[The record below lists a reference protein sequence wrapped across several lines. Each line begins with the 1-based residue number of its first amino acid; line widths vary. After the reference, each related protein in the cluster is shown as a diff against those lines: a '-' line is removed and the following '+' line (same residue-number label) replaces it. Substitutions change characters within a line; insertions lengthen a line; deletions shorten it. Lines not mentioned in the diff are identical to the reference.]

1 MKGDFCVTDQ
11 SLTEFLQNLSD
22 GDRIEVYTDG
32 SCIGNPG
39 PGGWAAVFTFRDKRA
54 NISGFERKTTNNRME
69 LKAAIE
75 AIKTVPKNVAAVI
88 YTDSTYV
95 KNGITSWIKT
105 WQRNNW
111 KSSSGKAVKNQDLWE
126 ELLEVTSEKKVEW
139 QWVKGHSDCLNNN
152 NADFVARSAIVSSYM
167 EDK

>member
-1 MKGDFCVTDQ
+1 MKCNFGVVDL
-11 SLTEFLQNLSD
+11 SLEEFLQNLKHE
-22 GDRIEVYTDG
+22 DRIEVYTDG

-39 PGGWAAVFTFRDKRA
+39 PGGWAAVFTFRDKRT
-54 NISGFERKTTNNRME
+54 NISGFEKETTNNRME

-75 AIKTVPKNVAAVI
+75 AIKTIPQNVVAVV

-105 WQRNNW
+105 WTRNNW

-126 ELLEVTSEKKVEW
+126 ELLKATALKAVEW
-139 QWVKGHSDCLNNN
+139 RWVKGHSDCLNNN
-152 NADFVARSAIVSSYM
+152 NADFVARSAIISSCM
-167 EDK
+167 ED